1 MEKQGTITINNKEYI
16 IENLDDNAKAQ
27 LLSIQMCDQ
36 EIARHKAQ
44 MAIAETAKMAY
55 SRALIEAV
63 ESEH

>member
-1 MEKQGTITINNKEYI
+1 MEKQGTITINNKEYT
-16 IENLDDNAKAQ
+16 IEDLDDNAKAQ
-27 LLSIQMCDQ
+27 LLSIQMCDK

-44 MAIAETAKMAY
+44 MAIAETARMAY